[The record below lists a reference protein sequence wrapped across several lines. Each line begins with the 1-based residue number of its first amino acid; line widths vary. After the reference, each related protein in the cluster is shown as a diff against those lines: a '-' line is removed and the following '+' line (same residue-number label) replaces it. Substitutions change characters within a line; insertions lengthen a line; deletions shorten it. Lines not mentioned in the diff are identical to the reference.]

1 MATKFR
7 DLVIFASELKSTREG
22 MTKKE
27 MLKRGIELGLFRR
40 GGTIRTI
47 DRWLA
52 ELKAVFN
59 FKINS
64 YVKFEDKNQ
73 RRYKVLDFPNE
84 VINLSQEERTGLEI
98 LKESLTDENHKN
110 AITKVL
116 ATQQPLSNQVL
127 NDLSEL
133 IDNTSY
139 ASQIAPRSKVDNQ
152 YMQIVEEAIKGY
164 TKIRFKY
171 RSANAEKSTIQ
182 EVSPIGLIFSRF
194 GYLVAFYRSKTPIVY
209 RLDLLQKVEATDK
222 PSDRDEE
229 FNFQEWS
236 EQSFGIFHG
245 DKTFR
250 AEIRFS
256 KKVAHSVKNIN
267 FHSSQQMRVNKD
279 KSITL
284 IVICK
289 GMRELIYELLNPL
302 YFGEFKII
310 QPVELQRAYQ
320 DYLTSSLDA
329 IEV

>member
-7 DLVIFASELKSTREG
+7 DLVIFASELKSSREG

-52 ELKAVFN
+52 ELQADFN
-59 FKINS
+59 FKITS

-194 GYLVAFYRSKTPIVY
+194 GYLVAFYRSKIPIVY
-209 RLDLLQKVEATDK
+209 RLDLLEKVEATDK

-229 FNFQEWS
+229 FNFQKWS
-236 EQSFGIFHG
+236 EQSFGIFYA

-250 AEIRFS
+250 AEICFS

-267 FHSSQQMRVNKD
+267 FHSSQQ
-279 KSITL
+279 I
-284 IVICK
+284 
-289 GMRELIYELLNPL
+289 
-302 YFGEFKII
+302 
-310 QPVELQRAYQ
+310 
-320 DYLTSSLDA
+320 
-329 IEV
+329 

>member
-1 MATKFR
+1 MFII
-7 DLVIFASELKSTREG
+7 IFYNLNIFLAKS
-22 MTKKE
+22 
-27 MLKRGIELGLFRR
+27 F
-40 GGTIRTI
+40 
-47 DRWLA
+47 
-52 ELKAVFN
+52 
-59 FKINS
+59 
-64 YVKFEDKNQ
+64 
-73 RRYKVLDFPNE
+73 VL
-84 VINLSQEERTGLEI
+84 
-98 LKESLTDENHKN
+98 
-110 AITKVL
+110 
-116 ATQQPLSNQVL
+116 
-127 NDLSEL
+127 
-133 IDNTSY
+133 
-139 ASQIAPRSKVDNQ
+139 
-152 YMQIVEEAIKGY
+152 
-164 TKIRFKY
+164 
-171 RSANAEKSTIQ
+171 
-182 EVSPIGLIFSRF
+182 
-194 GYLVAFYRSKTPIVY
+194 
-209 RLDLLQKVEATDK
+209 K

-310 QPVELQRAYQ
+310 QPVELQLAYQ